1 MKKKKTEY
9 PNCKEEYQK
18 KKSEYLLK
26 IKEFD
31 DSEEENIND
40 KIKSH
45 LYKMVELIDSMEI
58 KSKGIEAL
66 TVSLN
71 KLKELLIDKKP
82 IQALVFYFNDYSG
95 DLSLSTFGAI
105 DTNYMMPTELSL
117 ENRLNNQI
125 IGDLGPIQIS
135 NYSEIYEDALYYNE
149 IDECD
154 LEYENDYLRELA
166 TLKAYAIFEEIFLTI
181 DLKTIFSNT
190 QIIYP
195 FYSYIQEHDGGYSNL
210 LRVLKNDHNI

>member
-1 MKKKKTEY
+1 MKKTKTEY
-9 PNCKEEYQK
+9 PNCKEEYQN

-26 IKEFD
+26 IEEFD
-31 DSEEENIND
+31 DSEEESIND

-45 LYKMVELIDSMEI
+45 LYKMVELIDSMAI
-58 KSKGIEAL
+58 TPKGKEAL
-66 TVSLN
+66 TDSLH

-82 IQALVFYFNDYSG
+82 IQALVFYFKDYSG
-95 DLSLSTFGAI
+95 ELFLSSFGAI
-105 DTNYMMPTELSL
+105 DTAYMMPKELSL

-125 IGDLGPIQIS
+125 IGDLGPIQVS
-135 NYSEIYEDALYYNE
+135 NYSEIYEDALYFDE
-149 IDECD
+149 IDDCD

-190 QIIYP
+190 QMIYP
-195 FYSYIQEHDGGYSNL
+195 FYTYIQEHDGGYSNL
-210 LRVLKNDHNI
+210 LSVLKND